1 MEIPE
6 LIDIIYAQVLHRLRE
21 RIEKEDHS
29 IITSVDNERS
39 ALSEKLNEEQEK
51 LLGMYVSALELRYDY
66 INYEMN
72 KFVLNVGIK
81 YGMELK
87 KALDVTDM

>member
-21 RIEKEDHS
+21 RIEKEDNS

-39 ALSEKLNEEQEK
+39 ALSEKLNE
-51 LLGMYVSALELRYDY
+51 
-66 INYEMN
+66 
-72 KFVLNVGIK
+72 
-81 YGMELK
+81 
-87 KALDVTDM
+87 

>member
-1 MEIPE
+1 
-6 LIDIIYAQVLHRLRE
+6 
-21 RIEKEDHS
+21 
-29 IITSVDNERS
+29 
-39 ALSEKLNEEQEK
+39 
-51 LLGMYVSALELRYDY
+51 MYVSALELRYDY

-81 YGMELK
+81 YGMELQ

>member
-51 LLGMYVSALELRYDY
+51 LLGKIGRAHV
-66 INYEMN
+66 
-72 KFVLNVGIK
+72 
-81 YGMELK
+81 
-87 KALDVTDM
+87 